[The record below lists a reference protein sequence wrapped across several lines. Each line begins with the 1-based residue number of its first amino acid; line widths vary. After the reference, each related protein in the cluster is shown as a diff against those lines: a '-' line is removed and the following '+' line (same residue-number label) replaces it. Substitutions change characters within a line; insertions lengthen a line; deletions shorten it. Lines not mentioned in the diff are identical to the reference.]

1 MSKTVFDISM
11 SLDGYITAAERSPD
25 QPLGRDGEQ
34 LHQWLLGDD
43 RTSLEYFA
51 RVSKANG
58 AVITGRRNYDDSL
71 PWWGADGPTGD
82 LRLPVVVVT
91 HSTPRAVPEG
101 GVYRFVTDGLESA
114 LEVARTAAKGRDV
127 TVMGGARL
135 ARSFLTAAL
144 IDEISL
150 HIVPVLF
157 GQGTRLFDELP
168 DRHWELELIEAVPAA
183 RAVHVR
189 YAVRRQPPSP

>member
-1 MSKTVFDISM
+1 MSRTVFDISM
-11 SLDGYITAAERSPD
+11 SLDGYVTAADRRPE

-34 LHQWLLGDD
+34 LHHWLFGDD
-43 RTSLEYFA
+43 ETSLDYFA

-58 AVITGRRNYDDSL
+58 AVITGRVNYEDSL

-91 HSTPRAVPEG
+91 HSSPTAVPEN
-101 GVYRFVTDGLESA
+101 GVYKFVTDGLEA
-114 LEVARTAAKGRDV
+114 AVEAARTAANGRDV

-135 ARSFLTAAL
+135 AQGFLAAGL

-168 DRHWELELIEAVPAA
+168 DRHWDLELIETVPAS

-189 YAVRRQPPSP
+189 YAVHR

>member
-11 SLDGYITAAERSPD
+11 SLDGYVTAAERRPD
-25 QPLGRDGEQ
+25 QTLGRDGGQ

-43 RTSLEYFA
+43 AISLDYFE

-58 AVITGRRNYDDSL
+58 AVITGRVNYDDSL
-71 PWWGADGPTGD
+71 PWWGPNGPTGD

-91 HSTPRAVPEG
+91 HAAPAEKPVD
-101 GVYRFVTDGLESA
+101 GVYEFVTDGLEA
-114 LEVARTAAKGRDV
+114 AIEVAREKANGKDV

-135 ARSFLTAAL
+135 AQSFLNAGL

-150 HIVPVLF
+150 HVVPVLF
-157 GQGTRLFDELP
+157 GQGTRLFDAMP
-168 DRHWELELIEAVPAA
+168 DRHWELELLESVPAA
-183 RAVHVR
+183 RALHVR
-189 YAVRRQPPSP
+189 YAVRGR

>member
-11 SLDGYITAAERSPD
+11 SLDGYVTAAERRPD
-25 QPLGRDGEQ
+25 QPLGRNGEQ

-43 RTSLEYFA
+43 KTSLDYFA
-51 RVSKANG
+51 RVSQANG
-58 AVITGRRNYDDSL
+58 AVITGRVNYEDSL
-71 PWWGADGPTGD
+71 PWWGPDGPTGE

-91 HSTPRAVPEG
+91 HSAPAAVPEG
-101 GVYRFVTDGLESA
+101 GVYQFVTDGLEAA
-114 LEVARTAAKGRDV
+114 LKVAHGAANGRDV

-135 ARSFLTAAL
+135 AQSFLAADL

-157 GQGTRLFDELP
+157 GQGTRLFDGLP
-168 DRHWELELIEAVPAA
+168 DRHWELELIETVPAA

-189 YAVRRQPPSP
+189 YAVRR

>member
-11 SLDGYITAAERSPD
+11 SLDGYVTAAERRPD
-25 QPLGRDGEQ
+25 QPLGREGEQ

-43 RTSLEYFA
+43 KTSLDYFA

-58 AVITGRRNYDDSL
+58 AVVTGRINYEDSL
-71 PWWGADGPTGD
+71 PWWGPDGPTGE
-82 LRLPVVVVT
+82 LRLPVIVVT
-91 HSTPRAVPEG
+91 HSAHESAPEG
-101 GVYRFVTDGLESA
+101 GVYQFVTDGLEAA
-114 LEVARTAAKGRDV
+114 LKVAHEAANGRDV

-135 ARSFLTAAL
+135 AQSFLAAGL

-157 GQGTRLFDELP
+157 GQGTRLFDGLP
-168 DRHWELELIEAVPAA
+168 DQHRALALIETVPAA

-189 YAVRRQPPSP
+189 YAVCH